1 MAAKRKVICPKCKAK
16 LILDPDKITSA
27 AVTFGCPGCASVLR
41 FKKQGLPKEIFSFP
55 ASDQPLT
62 KAGINKGVPGTETL
76 DLARRLD
83 MEMGFAGD
91 DQPGKAQKAGREAE
105 PGRSEEVTEDF
116 PITRTHP
123 PGEEDGP
130 LIPEDKLVAPAPPG
144 ETLLEEFTR
153 DKLREFEEGEPEAG
167 DTEWTRFAD
176 NRGKKLAASK
186 IDMNKLPPSFTFLKE
201 TLIKLR
207 QAEELNLKGE
217 TRSSKNLYN
226 QAVKDFSRAL
236 EINPNYVDALIN
248 RGSALARLG
257 RFNNALM
264 DFNHALKFEKYDAE
278 IYNRR
283 GEIYLQNNMH
293 DQAIKDFTSALVL
306 DPMYSYAYL
315 NRGRAYSGKGMPEEA
330 MRDFKEAIRSDLEST
345 PANLADHVSPGG
357 YNAEEESANMQKAAA
372 FNEQGLADLKN
383 EKYEEAVKNFTRA
396 VSLSSGDAEG
406 YANRGQAYIKLF
418 QPDKAMADLN
428 QAVRL
433 APLNP
438 TLYFWRA
445 QAWKAKDDPSS
456 MAEDLKL
463 SCELGYE
470 PACLAY
476 SKIRPPKKQ
485 SAF

>member
-1 MAAKRKVICPKCKAK
+1 MAAKRKIICPKCQAK
-16 LILDPDKITSA
+16 LKLDPAKITSA
-27 AVTFGCPGCASVLR
+27 TVTCRCPGCASVLR
-41 FKKQGLPKEIFSFP
+41 LRKRGLPKDIFSLP
-55 ASDQPLT
+55 ASDRLLT
-62 KAGINKGVPGTETL
+62 NAEFNKGVPGAETL
-76 DLARRLD
+76 DLARKLH

-91 DQPGKAQKAGREAE
+91 DQPGEAQSIGPEAG
-105 PGRSEEVTEDF
+105 PGSSQEVKEEI

-123 PGEEDGP
+123 PGQEDGP
-130 LIPEDKLVAPAPPG
+130 LIPEDKLVDPVPPG
-144 ETLLEEFTR
+144 ETLLEEFGR

-186 IDMNKLPPSFTFLKE
+186 IDMNELPPSFAFLKE

-207 QAEELNLKGE
+207 QAEKLNLKGE
-217 TRSSKNLYN
+217 TRSSRNLFN
-226 QAVKDFSRAL
+226 QAVEDFSRAL
-236 EINPNYVDALIN
+236 EISPNYVDALIN
-248 RGSALARLG
+248 RGRALARLG
-257 RFNNALM
+257 KFNDALI
-264 DFNHALKFEKYDAE
+264 DFNHALKFEKYDPE

-283 GEIYLQNNMH
+283 GEIYLQNNMY
-293 DQAIKDFTSALVL
+293 DQSIKDFTAALVL

-345 PANLADHVSPGG
+345 PANLAGQAAPGC
-357 YNAEEESANMQKAAA
+357 YNDEEEAANRQKAAA

-383 EKYEEAVKNFTRA
+383 GNYEEAVENFTRA
-396 VSLSSGDAEG
+396 VSLSAGDAEG

-445 QAWKAKDDPSS
+445 QAWKAKDDLPS